1 MEARRTIPRMRT
13 IAKAVAELK
22 KLDPGTSVTE
32 HCIRQLVQL
41 DEIPVVWAGSKALV
55 NLDDLLALFLAGTN
69 RMEPELEVVG
79 EIRPLPER
87 LVGKKTR
94 TRGPGEQLDD
104 CSIQKNGSGALP
116 IHQRIKE
123 YLVSKGI
130 KQSFVAKRCGW
141 SKQKTSLLLNG
152 KTKMPVEEFFLICDA
167 IGVSYDFFV
176 KERGENE

>member
-32 HCIRQLVQL
+32 HCIRQL

-87 LVGKKTR
+87 LVEKKPR
-94 TRGPGEQLDD
+94 T
-104 CSIQKNGSGALP
+104 
-116 IHQRIKE
+116 
-123 YLVSKGI
+123 
-130 KQSFVAKRCGW
+130 
-141 SKQKTSLLLNG
+141 
-152 KTKMPVEEFFLICDA
+152 
-167 IGVSYDFFV
+167 
-176 KERGENE
+176 

>member
-22 KLDPGTSVTE
+22 KLDPGTSVTG

-87 LVGKKTR
+87 LVEKKPR
-94 TRGPGEQLDD
+94 T
-104 CSIQKNGSGALP
+104 
-116 IHQRIKE
+116 
-123 YLVSKGI
+123 
-130 KQSFVAKRCGW
+130 
-141 SKQKTSLLLNG
+141 
-152 KTKMPVEEFFLICDA
+152 
-167 IGVSYDFFV
+167 
-176 KERGENE
+176 